1 MRKLLYATTALSTA
15 ALIAGTAGDAAAQ
28 TSPSPAPSTGNPA
41 TVSDPLLA
49 QMAPTTTPTTPPP
62 APTPAGPPP
71 TVREIYQTGPA
82 PAPTPPGTYVSKSA
96 ERIKLGL
103 SGYFQQWGVATEQD
117 LKTRAAPGGPR
128 ATQPTNTVTQK
139 HNSEVCVIGQTTLDN
154 GLTIGVNVQI
164 EANTSSD
171 QIDESY
177 LFLQSPTAGQLI
189 VGDENNAGYLL
200 HVTAP
205 DGGISL
211 DSGDLLL
218 SRMFET
224 GSIPTAQGTTTT
236 TPTLDTPLGTTNL
249 RLLDN
254 DSGKFSYITPRFA
267 GFQAG
272 VSYIPNFQGGG
283 GDNNSALKRSGT
295 GDLVNGSANP
305 GRSSGIN
312 NGVSPGINYTE
323 NFGGF
328 GVQASAGALWA
339 DSGSFTATAPAAVTG
354 HSKNLEAYNAGLQ
367 LSFAGF
373 SFGGAYLTVPQ
384 GQGPQFKL
392 NGQSWTVG
400 AAYEFGP
407 YKVGLDYMKG
417 TNNGTSGG
425 GSSRLDQG
433 VVSGTYTLG
442 PGIRLVGGVFY
453 YDWNAENGI
462 SQNTN
467 GVGGAT
473 GLKIAF

>member
-62 APTPAGPPP
+62 APAPAGPPQ

-82 PAPTPPGTYVSKSA
+82 PAPTAPGTWVSRA
-96 ERIKLGL
+96 AQRIKLEL
-103 SGYFQQWGVATEQD
+103 SGYYQQWGVATDQD
-117 LKTRAAPGGPR
+117 LKQRAVVGGPR
-128 ATQPTNTVTQK
+128 ATQPTNTVTNK

-154 GLTIGVNVQI
+154 GLTIGINVQI

-177 LFLQSPTAGQLI
+177 LFVQSPTMGQI
-189 VGDENNAGYLL
+189 IAGDENNAPYLL

-205 DGGISL
+205 DGGISI
-211 DSGDLLL
+211 DSGDLLNI
-218 SRMFET
+218 RAFET
-224 GSIPTAQGTTTT
+224 GSIPTAQGGTTG
-236 TPTLDTPLGTTNL
+236 TPVFDTPLGTTNL

-254 DSGKFSYITPRFA
+254 DSGKFTYITPRFA
-267 GFQAG
+267 GLQAG
-272 VSYIPNFQGGG
+272 ISYIPNFQGG
-283 GDNNSALKRSGT
+283 GDNNSALKRLGT
-295 GDLVNGSANP
+295 GDNVNGSLGWL
-305 GRSSGIN
+305 GRSQGIN
-312 NGVSPGINYTE
+312 NGVAPGINYTE
-323 NFGGF
+323 TFGGF
-328 GVQASAGALWA
+328 GVQASGGALWA
-339 DSGSFTATAPAAVTG
+339 ETGSGFAAPLGG
-354 HSKNLEAYNAGLQ
+354 HQKNLEAYNAGLQ

-373 SFGGAYLTVPQ
+373 SVGGGWMYVPQ
-384 GQGPQFKL
+384 GQGPAFKL
-392 NGQSWTVG
+392 NGDSWTVG

-417 TNNGTSGG
+417 TNNGTSAGG
-425 GSSRLDQG
+425 KSRLDQG

-442 PGIRLVGGVFY
+442 PGIRLVGGLFY

-467 GVGGAT
+467 GIGGAT
-473 GLKIAF
+473 GLKLAF

>member
-62 APTPAGPPP
+62 APTPAGPPQ
-71 TVREIYQTGPA
+71 TIREIYQTGPA
-82 PAPTPPGTYVSKSA
+82 PAPTPPGTSVSKSA

-103 SGYFQQWGVATEQD
+103 SGYFQQWGVATDQD
-117 LKTRAAPGGPR
+117 LKQRAVIGGPR
-128 ATQPTNTVTQK
+128 AKQPTNTVTQK
-139 HNSEVCVIGQTTLDN
+139 HNSEVCVIGQTTLDS
-154 GLTIGVNVQI
+154 GLTIGINVQI

-177 LFLQSPTAGQLI
+177 LFVQSPTMGQII

-224 GSIPTAQGTTTT
+224 GTVPTAQGTTTG

-249 RLLDN
+249 RLFDN
-254 DSGKFSYITPRFA
+254 DSGKFTYITPRFA

-272 VSYIPNFQGGG
+272 ISYIPNFQGGG
-283 GDNNSALKRSGT
+283 GDNNSALKRLGT
-295 GDLVNGSANP
+295 GDNVNGSFLGAGS

-323 NFGGF
+323 KIGGV
-328 GVQASAGALWA
+328 GVQASVGALWA
-339 DSGSFTATAPAAVTG
+339 DTGSGYAAPLVG
-354 HSKNLEAYNAGLQ
+354 HTKNLEAYNTGLQ

-384 GQGPQFKL
+384 GQGPAFKM
-392 NGQSWTVG
+392 NGDSWTVG
-400 AAYEFGP
+400 GAYEFGP

-442 PGIRLVGGVFY
+442 PGIRLVGGLFY

>member
-1 MRKLLYATTALSTA
+1 MRKLLYATTALTTA
-15 ALIAGTAGDAAAQ
+15 GLIAGTAGDAAAQ
-28 TSPSPAPSTGNPA
+28 ASVSPAPSTWNPA
-41 TVSDPLLA
+41 AAPDPLLA
-49 QMAPTTTPTTPPP
+49 QAAPTTTPTTPTP
-62 APTPAGPPP
+62 APAGPPP

-82 PAPTPPGTYVSKSA
+82 PAPTPPGTYVSKAA
-96 ERIKLGL
+96 ERIKLTL
-103 SGYFQQWGVATEQD
+103 SGYFQEWGVATEQD
-117 LKTRAAPGGPR
+117 FKTRATPTSPR
-128 ATQPTNTVTQK
+128 AKQPTNTVTQK
-139 HNSEVCVIGQTTLDN
+139 HNSEICVIGQTTLDN

-171 QIDESY
+171 QVDESY
-177 LFLQSPTAGQLI
+177 LFVQSPTAGQII

-211 DSGDLLL
+211 DSGDLPNIRALEL
-218 SRMFET
+218 
-224 GSIPTAQGTTTT
+224 GNIPTAQGGTTS
-236 TPTLDTPLGTTNL
+236 TPFFDTPLWTTNL

-254 DSGKFSYITPRFA
+254 DSGKFTYITPRFA

-272 VSYIPNFQGGG
+272 ISYIPEFTNG
-283 GDNNSALKRSGT
+283 GDNNSALKRFGT
-295 GDLVNGSANP
+295 GDNVNATGV
-305 GRSSGIN
+305 GRSQGIN
-312 NGVSPGINYTE
+312 NGISPGLNFTDT
-323 NFGGF
+323 FGGV

-339 DSGSFTATAPAAVTG
+339 NTGSGYAAPLTG
-354 HSKNLEAYNAGLQ
+354 HTKDLNAYNAGLQ

-373 SFGGAYLTVPQ
+373 SVGGGWMYVPQ
-384 GQGPQFKL
+384 GQGPQYKL
-392 NGQSWTVG
+392 NGQAWTVG

-407 YKVGLDYMKG
+407 YKVGIDYEYG
-417 TNNGTSGG
+417 DNNGTSTGG
-425 GSSRLDQG
+425 KSRLDTG

-462 SQNTN
+462 SQNN

-473 GLKIAF
+473 ALKLAF